1 MNETVSAPAALDGR
15 DPANLRGD
23 PITGAMLVGANI
35 LSPGYSVPY
44 GQTVAE
50 PGFRLVADR
59 AFNDRAHALGL
70 IVVPWTI
77 NDEATM
83 NAQIDA
89 GADGIITDYPTLL
102 RKVMADRGM
111 ELPPSYQR

>member
-1 MNETVSAPAALDGR
+1 
-15 DPANLRGD
+15 
-23 PITGAMLVGANI
+23 
-35 LSPGYSVPY
+35 VPY

-59 AFNDRAHALGL
+59 GFNDRAHALGL

-102 RKVMADRGM
+102 RQVMADRGM
-111 ELPPSYQR
+111 ELPPSYHR